1 MENNDGRLDHSLKIL
16 AKSSF
21 IVFIGVLF
29 SKVFSYV
36 YRIIIA
42 REFGPETY
50 GIFSLAMMV
59 SGLFIVFSS
68 MGIGDGLTRYIPL
81 YRGKNQ
87 KEKIKYL
94 IRRFAK
100 IFFISGI
107 AATVLMLILS
117 QFIANKIFN
126 EPELYEFLVI
136 FSFIIPINLFLTI
149 LISSLKGYEK
159 IGWYSFLSNILIPLS
174 NLVLILLF
182 MFMGIG
188 VYSVIL
194 SYVLG
199 ELIVLILSF
208 IVTKKQIPE
217 IFEKIKKSKE
227 KGLLK
232 EVILYSFPLFLA
244 GMSWKLFKWGDSFVI
259 GLFKSV
265 ADVGIYNAAVPVA
278 MLLAMAPQLFMQ
290 LFFPLITRFYSQG
303 DKKTISEI
311 AKQTSKWIFI
321 LNIPLLVLF
330 IVFPTEFLRIFF
342 GEVYIPAANSLRFIS
357 IGVFFLSFFE
367 ISYRLIAMKGL
378 SKILLIDIVSISVL
392 NVLLNML
399 LVPYMG
405 ISGAAIATMFS
416 YILLSFVGAYQSA
429 RYLSIIPLDKKMLN
443 ISFAAIIPLIILI
456 LIKGLVPQGILSF
469 IILSIFF
476 SLVYFSLVFIFNG
489 LDKNDIMIINASLRK
504 LRIKYTIS

>member
-208 IVTKKQIPE
+208 IEFKLLNLRN
-217 IFEKIKKSKE
+217 IKS
-227 KGLLK
+227 
-232 EVILYSFPLFLA
+232 LY
-244 GMSWKLFKWGDSFVI
+244 
-259 GLFKSV
+259 
-265 ADVGIYNAAVPVA
+265 
-278 MLLAMAPQLFMQ
+278 
-290 LFFPLITRFYSQG
+290 IT
-303 DKKTISEI
+303 SEI
-311 AKQTSKWIFI
+311 LHNFSEKMSKSA
-321 LNIPLLVLF
+321 
-330 IVFPTEFLRIFF
+330 FPSFM
-342 GEVYIPAANSLRFIS
+342 
-357 IGVFFLSFFE
+357 LSF
-367 ISYRLIAMKGL
+367 SNL
-378 SKILLIDIVSISVL
+378 SIYITKILL
-392 NVLLNML
+392 
-399 LVPYMG
+399 
-405 ISGAAIATMFS
+405 
-416 YILLSFVGAYQSA
+416 
-429 RYLSIIPLDKKMLN
+429 
-443 ISFAAIIPLIILI
+443 
-456 LIKGLVPQGILSF
+456 
-469 IILSIFF
+469 
-476 SLVYFSLVFIFNG
+476 
-489 LDKNDIMIINASLRK
+489 
-504 LRIKYTIS
+504 